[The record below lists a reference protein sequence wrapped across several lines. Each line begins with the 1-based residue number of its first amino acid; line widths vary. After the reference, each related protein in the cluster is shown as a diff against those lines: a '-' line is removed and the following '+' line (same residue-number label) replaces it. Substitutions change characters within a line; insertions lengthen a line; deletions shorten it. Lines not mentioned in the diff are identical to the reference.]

1 VPLLNLSS
9 SRDIATL
16 EKFVLALN
24 AFLVEIERALAT
36 RSAADRPDTID
47 RRVVV
52 VNEPFSS
59 EAVRRQ

>member
-16 EKFVLALN
+16 EKFVLAMN
-24 AFLVEIERALAT
+24 AFLVEIERALAARAAAN
-36 RSAADRPDTID
+36 RSDTID

-59 EAVRRQ
+59 EAVGRQ